1 MSRSEALACYLLLP
15 ACIGL
20 LLGWGH
26 VGQVASQL
34 PPLLSILYWV
44 GLAILIWTL
53 NDPATRLV
61 SFVLAPTLRR
71 ILLVCLLGGVLATL
85 VQRPMVLLYSGG
97 FVRALAVPAPDF
109 VQEAGWQVLPGS
121 LLQVRDA
128 IVHCAEWIGLWMI
141 ANWALV
147 RVGGRTRFGATRAN
161 PRAESPAVPTAEPST
176 VSIGASLRVDHE
188 SHRAT
193 DATRPAMPILLRARR
208 DLGPRILALQ
218 AQDHFVRVTTP
229 VGSELVLYRFNDA
242 IREMGRDAGLQVHR
256 SYWVA
261 RDAVRAL
268 RYIEGQC
275 LLELSNGTHIPVS
288 RARREVVK
296 DYFSYFASTQ
306 GSACAAASHSPRI
319 GSASTFS
326 Q

>member
-1 MSRSEALACYLLLP
+1 MSRAEALAFYLLLP

-34 PPLLSILYWV
+34 PHLLSILYWV

-176 VSIGASLRVDHE
+176 VSIGVIS
-188 SHRAT
+188 SSQKPFSRA
-193 DATRPAMPILLRARR
+193 A
-208 DLGPRILALQ
+208 
-218 AQDHFVRVTTP
+218 
-229 VGSELVLYRFNDA
+229 
-242 IREMGRDAGLQVHR
+242 
-256 SYWVA
+256 VA
-261 RDAVRAL
+261 RCCDWAAKKSWSSR
-268 RYIEGQC
+268 ETC
-275 LLELSNGTHIPVS
+275 LN
-288 RARREVVK
+288 
-296 DYFSYFASTQ
+296 
-306 GSACAAASHSPRI
+306 SA
-319 GSASTFS
+319 TFS
-326 Q
+326 AVCPMAM